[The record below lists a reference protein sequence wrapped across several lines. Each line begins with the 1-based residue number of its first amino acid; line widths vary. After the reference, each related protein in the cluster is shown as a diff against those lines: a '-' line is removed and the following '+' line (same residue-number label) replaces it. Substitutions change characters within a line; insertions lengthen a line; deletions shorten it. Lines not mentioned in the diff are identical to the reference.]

1 MDPLR
6 ILVVDDESA
15 LTSLLEKYLQ
25 RMGFEVESASD
36 PHLAL
41 ERFRAAKI
49 PFRLVLA
56 DLTMPGLSGDVLL
69 SMMLRSDPNVVG
81 ILSSGYPA
89 AGESLKKEYGGRIAF
104 LQKPFLPRML
114 AETINR
120 LTGTSHSVSS
130 RAI

>member
-1 MDPLR
+1 MDRLR

-36 PHLAL
+36 PQVAL

-69 SMMLRSDPNVVG
+69 SMMLRSDPNVMG

-89 AGESLKKEYGGRIAF
+89 AGKSLKKEFGGRIEF

-120 LTGTSHSVSS
+120 LIGASYSVSKS
-130 RAI
+130 AT